1 MALDCTAAREKMVRA
16 QLAARGITDA
26 RVLAVMARV
35 ARESFVPAGLRE
47 LAYDDRALPIGERQ
61 TISQPYMVA
70 LMVEAL
76 ELGEDDRVLDVG
88 TGSGYEAA
96 ILAGLCERVIS
107 VEWSRSLAARAAG
120 VLGELGYDNVRV
132 ACGDGT
138 LGWEKEAPYDAIV
151 VSAASPGLPRPLVE
165 QLKTG
170 GRLVLPVGEQD
181 LQTLVRVRKET
192 KGLKEDYLG
201 ECRFV
206 KLVGE
211 WGWKK

>member
-47 LAYDDRALPIGERQ
+47 LAYEDRALPIGERQ

-138 LGWEKEAPYDAIV
+138 LGWEEEAPYDAIV

-211 WGWKK
+211 WGWKT